1 MSPDYVPN
9 FEHCVLPYV
18 QWYQDDFVG
27 GVRGMRAHEI
37 GIYTMLLMEMYT
49 RGRALDMSEDRLA
62 RMCGADRRAFSA
74 TLDMLIA
81 DGKIIRLERGLWNE
95 RCENAFRERA
105 KMQSKQISAAKT
117 SWEKRNKNND
127 DFERAHSDRSARA
140 MPSSEAQNIEKETPK
155 GVSKKRAYRLPEE
168 WIVPSEWIEE
178 AVAEGMPRTR
188 AIAEA
193 ERMKNWSL
201 AGGKNSSKVDWRAAW
216 RNWYRD
222 KLGDTRG
229 TVAVG
234 IRDGSGNLTNKFLFA
249 RG

>member
-49 RGRALDMSEDRLA
+49 RGKALDMSEDRLA

-74 TLDMLIA
+74 TLQMLIE
-81 DGKIIRLERGLWNE
+81 DGKIIRLTCGLWNE

-105 KMQSKQISAAKT
+105 KMQERNSLAGKT
-117 SWEKRNKNND
+117 SAEKRNKINTEIQHPFN
-127 DFERAHSDRSARA
+127 ERSTSVQ
-140 MPSSEAQNIEKETPK
+140 PSSEAQNIEKETPN
-155 GVSKKRAYRLPEE
+155 GVSKKRAHRLPED
-168 WIVPSEWIEE
+168 WIVPPEWIDE
-178 AVAEGMPRTR
+178 AMAEGMTR
-188 AIAEA
+188 ARALAEA

-201 AGGKNSSKVDWRAAW
+201 AGGKNAAKVNWHAAW

-222 KLGDTRG
+222 KLGDTRSN
-229 TVAVG
+229 VPVG
-234 IRDGSGNLTNKFLFA
+234 VRDANGNLTNKFLFA